1 MEKIKK
7 TLVTLGLWL
16 GIQIIV
22 LLTFKVVS
30 IYNHTDFNSMT
41 AQMLLISDGLIAIS
55 LIILRYCKIREMFT
69 LVPKKAFVL
78 SLVMAI
84 SALFA
89 FDMLFQVL
97 DIPDIFEQQFLEMTK
112 SWAGF
117 IGICIVG
124 PIMEEIMMR
133 RVIMTEIAKATG
145 HVWWGII
152 ISAAIFSVIHG
163 NPIQMVFALPAGII
177 FGWLYH
183 KTGSLFVPIC
193 IHIINNTIS
202 FFAIKFNLDLQ
213 ISLFDT
219 LGTIIFLVLTVISIV
234 SIIRIHAFYSDNA
247 QEEAAIQEE
256 PDIPEEKASSSK
268 GTFSGDNYEK

>member
-1 MEKIKK
+1 MGKIQK
-7 TLVTLGLWL
+7 TLITLGLWL

-22 LLTFKVVS
+22 MLIFKVVS
-30 IYNHTDFNSMT
+30 IYNHTDFDSMM

-55 LIILRYCKIREMFT
+55 LLTLRYCRIREMFT
-69 LVPKKAFVL
+69 LVPKKAFGL

-97 DIPDIFEQQFLEMTK
+97 DIPDIFEQQFQDMTK

-133 RVIMTEIAKATG
+133 RVIMTEISKATG
-145 HVWWGII
+145 HIWWGII
-152 ISAAIFSVIHG
+152 ISAAIFAVIHG

-234 SIIRIHAFYSDNA
+234 SIIRIHAFYSDKA
-247 QEEAAIQEE
+247 KQEAVIQEE
-256 PDIPEEKASSSK
+256 PAVPEEKASSSK

>member
-1 MEKIKK
+1 
-7 TLVTLGLWL
+7 
-16 GIQIIV
+16 
-22 LLTFKVVS
+22 
-30 IYNHTDFNSMT
+30 MT

-55 LIILRYCKIREMFT
+55 LLILRYCKIREMFT
-69 LVPKKAFVL
+69 LVPKQAFGL

-97 DIPDIFEQQFLEMTK
+97 DIPDIFEQQFQDMTK

-124 PIMEEIMMR
+124 PIMEELMMR
-133 RVIMTEIAKATG
+133 RVIMTEISKATG

-152 ISAAIFSVIHG
+152 ISAAIFAVIHG

-213 ISLFDT
+213 ISIFDT

-234 SIIRIHAFYSDNA
+234 SIIRIHTFYSDKA
-247 QEEAAIQEE
+247 QEEVVIQEE
-256 PDIPEEKASSSK
+256 PAVPEEKASSSK
-268 GTFSGDNYEK
+268 GSFSGDNYEK

>member
-1 MEKIKK
+1 MGKIQK
-7 TLVTLGLWL
+7 TLITLGLWL

-22 LLTFKVVS
+22 MLIFKVVS
-30 IYNHTDFNSMT
+30 VFNHTDFNSMM
-41 AQMLLISDGLIAIS
+41 AQILLISDGLIAIS
-55 LIILRYCKIREMFT
+55 LLILRYCRIREMFT
-69 LVPKKAFVL
+69 LVPKQAFVL

-97 DIPDIFEQQFLEMTK
+97 DIPDIFEQQFQDMTK

-133 RVIMTEIAKATG
+133 RVIMTEISKATG

-152 ISAAIFSVIHG
+152 ISAAIFAVIHG

-213 ISLFDT
+213 ISLFNT

-234 SIIRIHAFYSDNA
+234 SIIRIHAFYSDKV
-247 QEEAAIQEE
+247 QEEAVIQEE
-256 PDIPEEKASSSK
+256 PAVPDEKASSNK

>member
-213 ISLFDT
+213 ISLSDT

-234 SIIRIHAFYSDNA
+234 SIILIHTFYSDKA

-256 PDIPEEKASSSK
+256 PAIPEEKTSSSK

>member
-55 LIILRYCKIREMFT
+55 LIILRYCRIREMFT

-202 FFAIKFNLDLQ
+202 FFALKFNLDFQ
-213 ISLFDT
+213 ISLSST

-234 SIIRIHAFYSDNA
+234 SIIRIHTFYSDKT

-256 PDIPEEKASSSK
+256 PAIPEEKASSSK

>member
-213 ISLFDT
+213 ISLSDT

-234 SIIRIHAFYSDNA
+234 SIILIHTFYSDRAA
-247 QEEAAIQEE
+247 QEAAIQEE
-256 PDIPEEKASSSK
+256 PAVPEEKTSSSK

>member
-1 MEKIKK
+1 MGKIQK
-7 TLVTLGLWL
+7 TLITLGLWL

-22 LLTFKVVS
+22 MLIFKVVS
-30 IYNHTDFNSMT
+30 IYNHTDFDSMM

-55 LIILRYCKIREMFT
+55 LLTLRYCRIREMFT
-69 LVPKKAFVL
+69 LVPKQAFVL

-97 DIPDIFEQQFLEMTK
+97 DIPDIFEQQFQDMTK

-124 PIMEEIMMR
+124 PIMEELMMR
-133 RVIMTEIAKATG
+133 RVIMTEISKATG

-152 ISAAIFSVIHG
+152 ISAAIFAVIHG

-213 ISLFDT
+213 ISLFYT

-234 SIIRIHAFYSDNA
+234 SIIRIHAFYSDKV
-247 QEEAAIQEE
+247 QEEAVIQEE
-256 PDIPEEKASSSK
+256 PAVPDEKASSNK

>member
-234 SIIRIHAFYSDNA
+234 SIIRIHTFYSDRAA
-247 QEEAAIQEE
+247 QEAAIQEE
-256 PDIPEEKASSSK
+256 PAVPEEKASSSK

>member
-1 MEKIKK
+1 MGKIKK

-22 LLTFKVVS
+22 LLTYKVVS

-234 SIIRIHAFYSDNA
+234 SIIRIHTFYSDKT

-256 PDIPEEKASSSK
+256 PDVPEEKASSNK

>member
-213 ISLFDT
+213 ISLFDA

-256 PDIPEEKASSSK
+256 PAVPEEKASSSK

>member
-1 MEKIKK
+1 MGKIQK
-7 TLVTLGLWL
+7 TLITLGLWL

-22 LLTFKVVS
+22 MLIFKVVS
-30 IYNHTDFNSMT
+30 IYNHTDFDSMM

-55 LIILRYCKIREMFT
+55 LLILRYCKIREMFT
-69 LVPKKAFVL
+69 LVPKQAFGL

-97 DIPDIFEQQFLEMTK
+97 DIPDIFEQQFQDMTK

-124 PIMEEIMMR
+124 PIMEELMMR
-133 RVIMTEIAKATG
+133 RVIMTEISKATG

-152 ISAAIFSVIHG
+152 ISAAIFAVIHG

-213 ISLFDT
+213 ISLFNT

-234 SIIRIHAFYSDNA
+234 SIIRIHAFYSDKV
-247 QEEAAIQEE
+247 QEEAVIQEE
-256 PDIPEEKASSSK
+256 PAVPDEKASSNK

>member
-213 ISLFDT
+213 ISLSDT

-234 SIIRIHAFYSDNA
+234 SIILIHTFYSDNA

-256 PDIPEEKASSSK
+256 PAVPEEKTSSSK

>member
-213 ISLFDT
+213 ISLSDT

-234 SIIRIHAFYSDNA
+234 SIILIHTFYSDNA

-256 PDIPEEKASSSK
+256 PAVPEEKASSSK

>member
-234 SIIRIHAFYSDNA
+234 SIILIHTFYSDKA

-256 PDIPEEKASSSK
+256 PAVPEERASSSK

>member
-55 LIILRYCKIREMFT
+55 LLTLRYCKIREMFT

-219 LGTIIFLVLTVISIV
+219 LGTIIFLVLIVISIV

-256 PDIPEEKASSSK
+256 PAVPEEKASSSK

>member
-1 MEKIKK
+1 M
-7 TLVTLGLWL
+7 VTLGLWL

-213 ISLFDT
+213 ISLSDT

-234 SIIRIHAFYSDNA
+234 SIILIHTFYSDKA

-256 PDIPEEKASSSK
+256 PAIPEEKASSSK

>member
-22 LLTFKVVS
+22 LLTFRVIS
-30 IYNHTDFNSMT
+30 AYNHTDFNSTM

-55 LIILRYCKIREMFT
+55 LIILRYCRIREMFT
-69 LVPKKAFVL
+69 LVPKEAFVL

-89 FDMLFQVL
+89 FDMIFQVL

-117 IGICIVG
+117 IGVCLVG

-133 RVIMTEIAKATG
+133 RVIMTEISKATG

-202 FFAIKFNLDLQ
+202 FFALKFNLDFQ
-213 ISLFDT
+213 ISLSST
-219 LGTIIFLVLTVISIV
+219 LGTIIFLVLTVISVV
-234 SIIRIHAFYSDNA
+234 SIIRIHAFYSDKV
-247 QEEAAIQEE
+247 QKEAVIQEE
-256 PDIPEEKASSSK
+256 PAVPEEKASSNK

>member
-234 SIIRIHAFYSDNA
+234 SIIRIHAFYSDKT
-247 QEEAAIQEE
+247 QEEAVIQEE
-256 PDIPEEKASSSK
+256 PAVPEEKASSSK

>member
-16 GIQIIV
+16 GIQILV

-213 ISLFDT
+213 ISLSDT
-219 LGTIIFLVLTVISIV
+219 LGTIIFLVLTVISII
-234 SIIRIHAFYSDNA
+234 SIILIHTFYSDKA

-256 PDIPEEKASSSK
+256 PAVPEEKTSSSK

>member
-133 RVIMTEIAKATG
+133 RVIMTEIAKATS

-234 SIIRIHAFYSDNA
+234 SIILIHTFYSDNA

-256 PDIPEEKASSSK
+256 PAVPEEKTSSSK

>member
-213 ISLFDT
+213 ISLSDT

-234 SIIRIHAFYSDNA
+234 SIILIHTFYSDKA

-256 PDIPEEKASSSK
+256 PAVPEEKTSSSK
-268 GTFSGDNYEK
+268 GTFSGDKYEK

>member
-213 ISLFDT
+213 ISLSDT

-234 SIIRIHAFYSDNA
+234 SIILIHTFYSDKA

-256 PDIPEEKASSSK
+256 PAIPEEKASSSK

>member
-1 MEKIKK
+1 MGKIQK
-7 TLVTLGLWL
+7 TLITLGLWL

-22 LLTFKVVS
+22 MLIFKVVS
-30 IYNHTDFNSMT
+30 IYNHTDFDSMT

-55 LIILRYCKIREMFT
+55 LLILRYCKIREMFT
-69 LVPKKAFVL
+69 LVPKQAFGL
-78 SLVMAI
+78 SMVMAI

-97 DIPDIFEQQFLEMTK
+97 DIPDIFEQQFQDMTK

-124 PIMEEIMMR
+124 PIMEELMMR
-133 RVIMTEIAKATG
+133 RVIMTEISKATG

-152 ISAAIFSVIHG
+152 ISAAIFAVIHG

-234 SIIRIHAFYSDNA
+234 SIIRIHTFYSDKA
-247 QEEAAIQEE
+247 QEEVVIQEE
-256 PDIPEEKASSSK
+256 PAVPEEKASSSK

>member
-22 LLTFKVVS
+22 LLTYKVVS

-55 LIILRYCKIREMFT
+55 LIILRYCRIREMFT

-202 FFAIKFNLDLQ
+202 FFALKFNLDFQ
-213 ISLFDT
+213 ISLSST

-234 SIIRIHAFYSDNA
+234 SIIRIHTFYSDKT
-247 QEEAAIQEE
+247 QEEAVIQEE
-256 PDIPEEKASSSK
+256 PAVPEEKASSSK

>member
-163 NPIQMVFALPAGII
+163 NPIQMVFALPARII

-256 PDIPEEKASSSK
+256 PAVPEEKASSSK

>member
-1 MEKIKK
+1 MGKIQK
-7 TLVTLGLWL
+7 TLITLGLWL

-22 LLTFKVVS
+22 MLIFKVVS
-30 IYNHTDFNSMT
+30 VFNHTDFNSMM
-41 AQMLLISDGLIAIS
+41 AQILLISDGLIAIS
-55 LIILRYCKIREMFT
+55 LLILRYCRIREMFT
-69 LVPKKAFVL
+69 LVPKQAFVL

-97 DIPDIFEQQFLEMTK
+97 DIPDIFEQQFQDMTK

-133 RVIMTEIAKATG
+133 RVIMTEISKVTG

-152 ISAAIFSVIHG
+152 ISAAIFAVIHG

-213 ISLFDT
+213 ISLFNT

-234 SIIRIHAFYSDNA
+234 SIIRIHAFYSDKV
-247 QEEAAIQEE
+247 QEEAVIQEE
-256 PDIPEEKASSSK
+256 PAVPDEKASSNK

>member
-1 MEKIKK
+1 MGKIQK
-7 TLVTLGLWL
+7 TLITLGLWL

-22 LLTFKVVS
+22 MLIFKVVS
-30 IYNHTDFNSMT
+30 IYNHTDFDSMT

-55 LIILRYCKIREMFT
+55 LLILRYCRIREMFT
-69 LVPKKAFVL
+69 LVPKQAFGL

-97 DIPDIFEQQFLEMTK
+97 DIPDIFEQQFQDMTK
-112 SWAGF
+112 SWEGF

-124 PIMEEIMMR
+124 PIMEELMMR
-133 RVIMTEIAKATG
+133 RVIMTEISKATG

-152 ISAAIFSVIHG
+152 ISAAIFAVIHG

-234 SIIRIHAFYSDNA
+234 SIIRIHTFYSDKA
-247 QEEAAIQEE
+247 QEEVVIQEE
-256 PDIPEEKASSSK
+256 PAVPEEKASSSK

>member
-213 ISLFDT
+213 ISLSDT

-234 SIIRIHAFYSDNA
+234 SIILIHTFYSDKA

-256 PDIPEEKASSSK
+256 PAVPEEKTSSSK

>member
-1 MEKIKK
+1 MGKIQK
-7 TLVTLGLWL
+7 TLITLGLWL

-22 LLTFKVVS
+22 MLIFKVVS
-30 IYNHTDFNSMT
+30 VFNHTDFNSMM
-41 AQMLLISDGLIAIS
+41 AQILLISDGLIAIS
-55 LIILRYCKIREMFT
+55 LLILRYCRIREMFT
-69 LVPKKAFVL
+69 LVPKQAFVL

-97 DIPDIFEQQFLEMTK
+97 EIPDIFEQQFQDMTK

-133 RVIMTEIAKATG
+133 RVIMTEISKATG

-152 ISAAIFSVIHG
+152 ISAAIFAVIHG

-213 ISLFDT
+213 ISLFNT

-234 SIIRIHAFYSDNA
+234 SIIRIHAFYSDKV
-247 QEEAAIQEE
+247 QEEAVIQEE
-256 PDIPEEKASSSK
+256 PAVPDEKASSNK
-268 GTFSGDNYEK
+268 GTLSGDNYEK

>member
-213 ISLFDT
+213 ISLSDT

-234 SIIRIHAFYSDNA
+234 SIILIHTFYSDKA

-256 PDIPEEKASSSK
+256 PAVPEEKASSSK

>member
-1 MEKIKK
+1 MGKIQK
-7 TLVTLGLWL
+7 TLITLGLWL

-22 LLTFKVVS
+22 MLIFKVVS
-30 IYNHTDFNSMT
+30 IYNHTDFDSMT

-55 LIILRYCKIREMFT
+55 LLILRYCKIREMFT
-69 LVPKKAFVL
+69 LVPKQAFGL

-97 DIPDIFEQQFLEMTK
+97 DIPDIFEQQFQDMTK

-124 PIMEEIMMR
+124 PIMEELMMR
-133 RVIMTEIAKATG
+133 RVIMTEISKATG

-152 ISAAIFSVIHG
+152 ISAAIFAVIHG

-213 ISLFDT
+213 ISIFDT

-234 SIIRIHAFYSDNA
+234 SIIRIHTFYSDKA
-247 QEEAAIQEE
+247 QEEVVIQEG
-256 PDIPEEKASSSK
+256 PAVPEEKASSSK